1 MHPLEPLLQPSLCLP
16 GSGLWGTPEFTPML
30 RPFPK
35 LAVLCAPPARP
46 QSLEASPC
54 TSTGAGEP
62 WPGWALWGR
71 PVPCSFGQK

>member
-35 LAVLCAPPARP
+35 LAVLCAP
-46 QSLEASPC
+46 C
-54 TSTGAGEP
+54 KTSE
-62 WPGWALWGR
+62 
-71 PVPCSFGQK
+71 S